1 MATITNGA
9 KTTDEKLDSF
19 KGWSELITLESSF
32 QS

>member
-19 KGWSELITLESSF
+19 KGSELLTLESSF